1 MGFFEW
7 VSNKIKYC
15 FRSRERQ
22 ALLDYENPAPAY
34 SKGLINMN
42 EDDPESITDIEGEES
57 VETVLIPPPPL
68 NKKADEISSIRAIL
82 QLRKLLLTRANV
94 PRVTIAMILSTVNT
108 GLNFLTPYLFG
119 EMINLLTND
128 DQEVEI
134 AGITFNRTALIST
147 LVSIYTLTQ
156 IVPNLRDQL
165 IASTKSRATKELIRR
180 DTEHLLKKS
189 LYSHTTEPF
198 TQQLLLFQ
206 RSFFVVDSTI
216 PPLLA
221 QIIPTSL
228 ETLAAGVLLTTQYDW
243 GIGGGVLAL
252 MTLYTGYSALTSR
265 PIIKAREKS
274 LTAGN
279 EIYQVFSSALMNYKP
294 MRDLGKFEQTM
305 QGIIEALNKYA
316 NADTKAAVTPLR
328 ISLGHYILSRG
339 SMLAA
344 CLYVGMQIQSG
355 RYTVQDFIMLV
366 TYLNQ
371 LSISLPAFGRAV
383 NEFVAA
389 LPDLKFVYSELAKPD
404 EVVDLY
410 PNAHL
415 PLLPGAG
422 PFIEFDGVTFRY
434 PYLRG
439 EPVRQPVF
447 RNLTFKVA
455 SGEKVALVSTSGAG
469 KTTIFN
475 LLYRYYERPET
486 GVIRI
491 NGQDI
496 ATVSLTNLQNNI
508 CLLGQNANLF
518 KGTVRENIRYGAQ
531 NPDAL
536 TDQMIWDI
544 ARKAGLHGFLD
555 SLNDQLDTDV
565 GEAGKALSGGQQQKV
580 AILRGLVK
588 KGSILLLDEITAP
601 LDNQSAND
609 VLYNLCTNMN
619 DTTLLMITHKLVE
632 AAQFMDRIIVID
644 KGKVVASGT
653 HEQLLVTCAL
663 YQSLWQTYQEKS
675 VESEDSTVEMI
686 RQLSGRST
694 PAITTSN
701 DDEPVHTPRVFA
713 HRLKRHS
720 LPVTTT
726 TTTSTRDGDY
736 SPPI

>member
-1 MGFFEW
+1 MGFLQW
-7 VSNKIKYC
+7 ISDKMRRC
-15 FRSRERQ
+15 FRSRETE
-22 ALLDYENPAPAY
+22 ALLDQENPYPDY
-34 SKGLINMN
+34 SKGLVNMSG
-42 EDDPESITDIEGEES
+42 EDHLATDIEGEEDI
-57 VETVLIPPPPL
+57 EAALIPPPPL
-68 NKKADEISSIRAIL
+68 DTQENGISSVRAIL
-82 QLRKLLLTRANV
+82 QLRHLLFTRANV

-108 GLNFLTPYLFG
+108 GLNFLTPYLFS
-119 EMINLLTND
+119 ELINLLTSD
-128 DQEVEI
+128 DQEADI
-134 AGITFNRTALIST
+134 AGVTFNRTALIST
-147 LVSIYTLTQ
+147 LVSVYTLAQ

-180 DTEHLLKKS
+180 DTEHLLNKS
-189 LYSHTTEPF
+189 LYSQTTEPF

-228 ETLAAGVLLTTQYDW
+228 ETLAAGILLATQYDL

-294 MRDLGKFEQTM
+294 MRDFGKFEHTM
-305 QGIIEALNKYA
+305 KGVIEGLNKYA
-316 NADTKAAVTPLR
+316 KADTKAAVTPLR

-344 CLYVGMQIQSG
+344 CLYVGMKIKSG

-410 PNAHL
+410 PDIPL
-415 PLLPGAG
+415 PLIADQG
-422 PFIEFDGVTFRY
+422 PSIEFDDVTFRY
-434 PYLRG
+434 PYKAG
-439 EPVRQPVF
+439 EAVSQPVLKHMSL
-447 RNLTFKVA
+447 RVEP
-455 SGEKVALVSTSGAG
+455 GEKVALVSTSGAG
-469 KTTIFN
+469 KTTLFN
-475 LLYRYYERPET
+475 LLYRYFEAET
-486 GVIRI
+486 GVIKI
-491 NGQDI
+491 NEQDI
-496 ATVSLTNLQNNI
+496 SQVSLYGLQDNI
-508 CLLGQNANLF
+508 SLLGQSTNLF
-518 KGTVRENIRYGAQ
+518 KGTIRANICYGAQ
-531 NPDAL
+531 KPEEF
-536 TDQMIWDI
+536 TDEMIWEI
-544 ARKAGLHGFLD
+544 ARKAGLQGFLE
-555 SLNDQLDTDV
+555 SFPAQLDTDV

-588 KGSILLLDEITAP
+588 KSPILLLDEITAP

-609 VLYNLCTNMN
+609 VLFNLCTNMES
-619 DTTLLMITHKLVE
+619 TTLLMITHKLVE
-632 AAQFMDRIIVID
+632 AAQYMDRIIVID
-644 KGKVVASGT
+644 QGRVIATGT
-653 HEQLLVTCAL
+653 HEELLASCAL
-663 YQSLWQTYQEKS
+663 YYSLWQTYQKNSEQ
-675 VESEDSTVEMI
+675 SEDSTKEMI

-694 PAITTSN
+694 PAATTGN
-701 DDEPVHTPRVFA
+701 DEEPIHTRSLY
-713 HRLKRHS
+713 RSKRHS

-726 TTTSTRDGDY
+726 SFRNGEPS
-736 SPPI
+736 SPPM